1 MCVVLCYCEGGLK
14 FFFCFLPPRDLS
26 TPHDSHVSKDLI
38 TGEIA
43 VAIHLLEK
51 PAKYVIPA
59 LYWQPRVD
67 SRLRLLPRA
76 VASSRPVGSCKIL
89 GVLMTCVACY
99 SCNLEIL
106 GVLNATFFHITRN
119 IGGAIA
125 PPAPPLPTALYCLV

>member
-59 LYWQPRVD
+59 LHCTGNLESTRGCGCCHAQSRHLHRRRRFWLCIIMRSCCFALPQIVMAWQLGFLRLSA
-67 SRLRLLPRA
+67 SRLYEYITFRA
-76 VASSRPVGSCKIL
+76 KNEKKKWI
-89 GVLMTCVACY
+89 
-99 SCNLEIL
+99 E
-106 GVLNATFFHITRN
+106 
-119 IGGAIA
+119 
-125 PPAPPLPTALYCLV
+125 

>member
-89 GVLMTCVACY
+89 GVLMTFMVCY
-99 SCNLEIL
+99 SYILEIL
-106 GVLNATFFHITRN
+106 AMLNANFFLISRN
-119 IGGAIA
+119 IWGAIA
-125 PPAPPLPTALYCLV
+125 PQAPPLSTAVQF

>member
-59 LYWQPRVD
+59 VHWQPRVD
-67 SRLRLLPRA
+67 SRLRLPRA
-76 VASSRPVGSCKIL
+76 VASSTSP
-89 GVLMTCVACY
+89 
-99 SCNLEIL
+99 
-106 GVLNATFFHITRN
+106 
-119 IGGAIA
+119 
-125 PPAPPLPTALYCLV
+125 PPLLVMYYYEIVLLRVAANCYGVAVGIFTAIRLSPL